1 MPISSPFR
9 AAFQIEELEPRFTPV
24 LANTSLAP
32 LVAAGTGY
40 DGVVL
45 ITTTF
50 GADTFTGTGFLLPD
64 GRHILTAAHNFTT
77 PGTGTVGITA
87 AARVSFDMPTAGRID
102 IDVPVAGVTVHP
114 GYTGGNENDLAVVT
128 LPVLAPSGPT
138 GTLGAERYAIYRGS
152 DEVGQVVT
160 IVGYGTIG
168 TGTTGQQT
176 NEDLTKRMTRNRY
189 ETLGDRINYG
199 GTQALIYDFDNG
211 LAANDALG
219 RILGI
224 NDLGLPDE
232 GTAGQGDSGGPVFVT
247 VNGQL
252 FVAGTTTSGPGVGNP
267 DNPARLNPAV
277 EAGFGTLSHDTRL
290 SFHQTWIDANS
301 ASPAAQVLDL
311 RFQVAGRD
319 AAADQILV
327 RVTGANLELL
337 VNNQVYQ
344 TVPVA
349 GVTSLTLVG
358 AGTGTPFETTATIDA
373 SVPLGLAVT
382 YQRILTATDNRAGG
396 GTSSPPGGAAAL
408 PGPTPAGA
416 TGVPR
421 TSLPV
426 NLESFPNAISPTD
439 LVAVGAGAGAD
450 PRVLVV
456 NATTGAAVRDIVA
469 FAPTFRGGVQTAVGD
484 LTGDFVDDV
493 IVAAGAGG
501 NGHIKVFDGATG
513 AEVRSFLA
521 FPGFNGAVAVASG
534 DVNGDGVDDIVAAAG
549 AGAAGGHV
557 KVFDGATGALLRSF
571 FAFGSGFLGGVSV
584 AAGDVNNDGFADI
597 VTGAGAGG
605 NGHVKVFDGA
615 AGTETR
621 SFFAYSGYTG
631 GVFVAAG
638 DVNGDGELD
647 ILTGTAAGGHVKV
660 FDALA
665 RTERL
670 SFLVGGSAGGVRVA
684 VADADGDGLSDLVT
698 GTGAGAS
705 PSIQVFEG
713 ETGGRL
719 KALESFSAGFLGGV
733 YVGGRG

>member
-1 MPISSPFR
+1 MATSPFR
-9 AAFQIEELEPRFTPV
+9 AVFRAEELESRFTPV

-50 GADTFTGTGFLLPD
+50 GANTFTGTGFLLPD
-64 GRHILTAAHNFTT
+64 GRHVLTAAHNFTN

-102 IDVPVAGVTVHP
+102 IDVPVNGVTVHP

-211 LAANDALG
+211 TAANDALG

-290 SFHQTWIDANS
+290 SFHQAWIDTNS

-319 AAADQILV
+319 AVADQILV
-327 RVTGANLELL
+327 RVVGANLELL

-358 AGTGTPFETTATIDA
+358 AGTGTPFETTATIDV
-373 SVPLGLAVT
+373 SVPTGLAVT
-382 YQRILTATDNRAGG
+382 YQRILTATDNRSGG
-396 GTSSPPGGAAAL
+396 GTSSPPAGAGAL
-408 PGPTPAGA
+408 PGALPGGSA
-416 TGVPR
+416 GVPR

-426 NLESFPNAISPTD
+426 NLESFPNALSPTD

-450 PRVLVV
+450 PRVVV
-456 NATTGAAVRDIVA
+456 LNATTGAVSRDIVA
-469 FAPTFRGGVQTAVGD
+469 FGPTFRGGVQTAVGD
-484 LTGDFVDDV
+484 LNGDFVDDIV
-493 IVAAGAGG
+493 VAAGVGG
-501 NGHIKVFDGATG
+501 NGHIKVFDGVTG
-513 AEVRSFLA
+513 AEIRSFLA

-549 AGAAGGHV
+549 SGAAPHV

-571 FAFGSGFLGGVSV
+571 FAFGTGFLGGVSV
-584 AAGDVNNDGFADI
+584 AAGDVNNDGFADVI
-597 VTGAGAGG
+597 TGAGAGG

-615 AGTETR
+615 TGAEIR
-621 SFFAYSGYTG
+621 SFLAYSGYTG

-638 DVNGDGELD
+638 DVDGDGQLD
-647 ILTGTAAGGHVKV
+647 VVTGSAVGGHIKA
-660 FDALA
+660 FSGGA

-670 SFLVGGSAGGVRVA
+670 SFLAGSGAGGTRVA
-684 VADADGDGLSDLVT
+684 VSDADGDGLSDIVT
-698 GTGAGAS
+698 GTGIGES
-705 PSIQVFEG
+705 PTVQVFEG
-713 ETGGRL
+713 ENGGL
-719 KALESFSAGFLGGV
+719 IKKLSAFSAGFLGGV